1 MSRIAIVTDTDASL
15 PSDVAAR
22 YGIRQVPI
30 LVQFGEETFQTGVDI
45 SDAEL
50 FARVDKEGRMPTTA
64 APAPGHFVEAFRTAF
79 EEGAEAV
86 VCLCVSSEV
95 SGTYGAAMVA
105 REALPERDIVVVDS
119 RSISMGQGFMAL
131 AAAEAAQAGASPQ
144 EAVARAVEVRERTCL
159 YATLTTLKY
168 LALSGRVGHL
178 AAGVAGLLN
187 IKPTLTLREGKLEM
201 VERIRSRA
209 RSWRRVLEL
218 TRQSLGDR
226 RASRMAILHV
236 NGLADARRFE
246 EQVRAD
252 LPCPEEILIAELTPG
267 LSVHTGAG
275 LIGLVTVARE

>member
-178 AAGVAGLLN
+178 AAGMAGLLN
-187 IKPTLTLREGKLEM
+187 IKPILTLREGKLEM
-201 VERIRSRA
+201 LERIRSRA

>member
-178 AAGVAGLLN
+178 AAGMAGLLN
-187 IKPTLTLREGKLEM
+187 IKPILTLREGKLEM

>member
-178 AAGVAGLLN
+178 AAGMAGLLN